1 MNHPSRLT
9 PPHTGL
15 VDCDQSDSPVS
26 YTVDFFDV
34 PTTPVAFSGRHTQ
47 NGECY
52 DSDDLV
58 FNTPGT
64 ARYVADLSLQQGAV
78 DLSIATPEGQ
88 RDQTFASS
96 GQFLIGVL
104 SPGTQDLTFN
114 P

>member
-1 MNHPSRLT
+1 MTT
-9 PPHTGL
+9 PLPANTSASGL
-15 VDCDQSDSPVS
+15 VDCGQETSPVS
-26 YTVDFFDV
+26 YSVDFFDV
-34 PTTPVAFSGRHTQ
+34 PTTPVAFSGRQTQ
-47 NGECY
+47 NGECC

-58 FNTPGT
+58 FNVPGT

-78 DLSIATPEGQ
+78 DLSIDTPEGQ

-104 SPGTQDLTFN
+104 SPGRGPHLY